1 MKNLTLF
8 RLSEDIPLEESQ
20 GLVRKIVGKSFREEV
35 ILSPDSVQVMFCDD
49 MLENPRCLLGQ
60 KIFNF
65 VAKQLPAGDS
75 SLRLGTIDSFRNEVR
90 EIKFEGKDV

>member
-65 VAKQLPAGDS
+65 VAKQLPSGDS